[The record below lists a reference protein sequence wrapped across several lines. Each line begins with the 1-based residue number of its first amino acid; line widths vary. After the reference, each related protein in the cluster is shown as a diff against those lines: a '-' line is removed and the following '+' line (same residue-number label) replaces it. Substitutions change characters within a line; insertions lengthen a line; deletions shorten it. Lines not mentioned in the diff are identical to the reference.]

1 MNFVFR
7 GDELLVQ
14 DESMNLP
21 DAQVCT
27 DVGLTADK
35 LQFVW
40 LAKESP
46 CRTAQISRD
55 NEPPLG
61 FSFVKL
67 RALLGV
73 LPDELM
79 AQAGRAFQIAEWAR
93 THQFCGACGTPTLQ
107 LETEHCMRC
116 PSCGLSAYP
125 RISPAMMVLIKK
137 GDQILL
143 ARHAGNPNARYTAL
157 AGFVEPGESL
167 EDTIHREVFEEV
179 GLRVQNLQ
187 YFGSQPWPFPH
198 SLMVAYTADYLSGD
212 IQIQEDEIV
221 DAQWFNINEPLPPIP
236 GKISI
241 SGWLIRANI
250 GRE

>member
-14 DESMNLP
+14 EESMALP
-21 DAQVCT
+21 DAAICSLL
-27 DVGLTADK
+27 GLTSDK
-35 LQFVW
+35 LLPVW
-40 LAKESP
+40 LADESS
-46 CRTAQISRD
+46 CRTAQLARD
-55 NEPPLG
+55 RLAPSG
-61 FSFVKL
+61 YSFAKL

-79 AQAGRAFQIAEWAR
+79 ASAGRAFQISEWAR
-93 THQFCGACGTPTLQ
+93 THQYCGACATPTVR

-116 PSCGLSAYP
+116 PNCGQSAYP

-167 EDTIHREVFEEV
+167 EDTVHREVFEEV

-187 YFGSQPWPFPH
+187 YFGSQSWPFPH

-212 IQIQEDEIV
+212 IRIQEDEIA
-221 DAQWFNINEPLPPIP
+221 DAQWFNIHEPLPPIP

-250 GRE
+250 ATQ